1 MAQTE
6 KADREFSA
14 RGISTRHVLPTL
26 LVVLVLGWVAI
37 ASYEAAED
45 LLPRY
50 LVAAYIWLSLAAA
63 RSVQLARHR
72 LMS

>member
-26 LVVLVLGWVAI
+26 LVVLVLGWVAV
-37 ASYEAAED
+37 AGYGTAED

-50 LVAAYIWLSLAAA
+50 LVTAYMWLSLAAA
-63 RSVQLARHR
+63 RSLKFARSR